1 MKGQRGFLKVGA
13 AVALLVTGACTPH
26 KLDDGYRQ
34 ARIDTYDPMSVFA
47 VAHDTNIVQ
56 SSYIAAEQLANQ
68 TELNRD
74 APVLVASLA
83 NVNDIQ
89 NSSALGRIIAD
100 QVGSRLAQL
109 GFAVSEVKLRS
120 TMAIN
125 ERGEFM
131 LSRDIRAL
139 GASQNA
145 QAVVAGTYATG
156 SNAVYISLRLIRLSD
171 SRILGGVDYAL
182 PAGPNTQSL
191 IKSASVNS
199 W

>member
-1 MKGQRGFLKVGA
+1 
-13 AVALLVTGACTPH
+13 
-26 KLDDGYRQ
+26 
-34 ARIDTYDPMSVFA
+34 
-47 VAHDTNIVQ
+47 
-56 SSYIAAEQLANQ
+56 
-68 TELNRD
+68 
-74 APVLVASLA
+74 
-83 NVNDIQ
+83 
-89 NSSALGRIIAD
+89 
-100 QVGSRLAQL
+100 
-109 GFAVSEVKLRS
+109 
-120 TMAIN
+120 MAIN

-131 LSRDIRAL
+131 LSRDIQAL

-145 QAVVAGTYATG
+145 QAVVAGTYAAG